1 MASTRLLAALF
12 SALVI
17 GIGLAACG
25 GDETTTVTE
34 TAAAAGGEEATG
46 DLVTGTGEAADEEIA
61 APDAEAQEDIDKITS
76 GLEES
81 QQQANADDDD
91 EIIEAGDGVPKLTYG
106 QARENLNQARYCAAD
121 VIAGR
126 NTSCAFALN
135 VAYDFFSLGGARRF
149 TSYSPTTGRY
159 YRVRCRLTSPVIC
172 RAGNGAIVGILVS

>member
-12 SALVI
+12 SVLVI

-25 GDETTTVTE
+25 SDETTTVTE
-34 TAAAAGGEEATG
+34 TTAATGGEEAAGET
-46 DLVTGTGEAADEEIA
+46 VTGTGEAAEEEIA

-81 QQQANADDDD
+81 QEEADASDSDAVV
-91 EIIEAGDGVPKLTYG
+91 EGGGGVPKLTYG
-106 QARENLNQARYCAAD
+106 EARENLNKPRYCAAD

-135 VAYDFFSLGGARRF
+135 VAYDFFALGGARRF
-149 TSYSPTTGRY
+149 TSYSPITGKY
-159 YRVRCRLTSPVIC
+159 YRVRCRLSSPVIC
-172 RAGNGAIVGILVS
+172 IAGNGAVIGILVS